1 MITANTGGG
10 QTTATFSNV
19 TVEGGAP
26 LLAADETATHAE
38 TDREKSAVSG
48 ELRGFEQPAAIEAA
62 RLFPNPASDRITIDL
77 PATQPMEATLV
88 LRNQLGQVLQS
99 RQVEA
104 GLFRTDWDVSQ
115 LSGGVYYMEVRYE
128 GQQPQVL
135 RFVKTH

>member
-1 MITANTGGG
+1 M
-10 QTTATFSNV
+10 
-19 TVEGGAP
+19 
-26 LLAADETATHAE
+26 D
-38 TDREKSAVSG
+38 
-48 ELRGFEQPAAIEAA
+48 
-62 RLFPNPASDRITIDL
+62 
-77 PATQPMEATLV
+77 ATLV
-88 LRNQLGQVLQS
+88 LHNQLGQVLQS